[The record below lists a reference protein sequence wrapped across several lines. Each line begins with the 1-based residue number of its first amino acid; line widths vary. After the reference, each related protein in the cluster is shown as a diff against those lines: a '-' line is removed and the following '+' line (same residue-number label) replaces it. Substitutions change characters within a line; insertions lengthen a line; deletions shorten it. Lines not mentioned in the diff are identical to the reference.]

1 MGKFLI
7 NRLLQMFFILWVI
20 SVVSFV
26 AIQLPP
32 GDFLERKIEQLE
44 QRGTDVNKEMAER
57 LRRYYGLDRTYPE
70 QYLLW
75 IFRFV
80 QGDFGRS
87 FLHERPV
94 IELISE
100 RLNLTLILGISILI
114 SSWLLALLLGTY
126 AALRKYSL
134 SDHIL
139 TTLAFFGL
147 ATPNFLLA
155 LIALVISVYYFNTG
169 SVTGLFSP
177 EFEDTPW
184 SFAKLI
190 DLAKHIWLPILI
202 IGASGVAGLMRIM
215 RGSLIE
221 VLGQE
226 FILAA
231 RARGL
236 SQKRV
241 LFKHALKSAI
251 NPMITIAGLQIPEII
266 AGEILVSVVL
276 NLPTTGPLFLEAL
289 RHQDMYLAG
298 ALLMI
303 MALMLVVGNF
313 IADLMLAWSDPRINY
328 S

>member
-126 AALRKYSL
+126 TALRKYSL

-215 RGSLIE
+215 RGSLLE

>member
-1 MGKFLI
+1 M
-7 NRLLQMFFILWVI
+7 
-20 SVVSFV
+20 
-26 AIQLPP
+26 
-32 GDFLERKIEQLE
+32 
-44 QRGTDVNKEMAER
+44 
-57 LRRYYGLDRTYPE
+57 
-70 QYLLW
+70 
-75 IFRFV
+75 
-80 QGDFGRS
+80 
-87 FLHERPV
+87 
-94 IELISE
+94 
-100 RLNLTLILGISILI
+100 
-114 SSWLLALLLGTY
+114 
-126 AALRKYSL
+126 
-134 SDHIL
+134 
-139 TTLAFFGL
+139 
-147 ATPNFLLA
+147 
-155 LIALVISVYYFNTG
+155 
-169 SVTGLFSP
+169 
-177 EFEDTPW
+177 
-184 SFAKLI
+184 
-190 DLAKHIWLPILI
+190 PILI

-215 RGSLIE
+215 RGSLLE

-241 LFKHALKSAI
+241 LFKHALKLAI

>member
-215 RGSLIE
+215 RGSLLE

>member
-100 RLNLTLILGISILI
+100 RLSLTLILGISILI

-215 RGSLIE
+215 RGSLLE

>member
-7 NRLLQMFFILWVI
+7 NRLLQMLFTLWVI

-32 GDFLERKIEQLE
+32 GDFLDRKIEQLE
-44 QRGTDVNKEMAER
+44 QRGSDVNKEMADR

-94 IELISE
+94 TELISN
-100 RLNLTLILGISILI
+100 RLSLTLILGISILI
-114 SSWLLALLLGTY
+114 SSWLLALILGTY

-155 LIALVISVYYFNTG
+155 LIALVISVYYFDTG
-169 SVTGLFSP
+169 SVTGLFSQ
-177 EFEDTPW
+177 EFQDAPW
-184 SFAKLI
+184 SIAKVF
-190 DLAKHIWLPILI
+190 DLAQHIWLPILI
-202 IGASGVAGLMRIM
+202 IGASGIAGLMRIM
-215 RGSLIE
+215 RGSLLE

-241 LFKHALKSAI
+241 LFKHALKLAI

-266 AGEILVSVVL
+266 AGEILVAVVL

-313 IADLMLAWSDPRINY
+313 IADLMLAWSDPRISY

>member
-7 NRLLQMFFILWVI
+7 NRLLQMFCTLWVI

-44 QRGTDVNKEMAER
+44 QRGTAVNKEMADR

-70 QYLLW
+70 QYLMW

-94 IELISE
+94 TELISN
-100 RLNLTLILGISILI
+100 RLSLTLILGISILI
-114 SSWLLALLLGTY
+114 SSWLLALILGTY

-177 EFEDTPW
+177 EFQDAPW
-184 SFAKLI
+184 SIAKVF
-190 DLAKHIWLPILI
+190 DLAQKIWLPILI
-202 IGASGVAGLMRIM
+202 IGASGIAGLMRIM
-215 RGSLIE
+215 RGSLLE

-231 RARGL
+231 RARGF

-241 LFKHALKSAI
+241 LFKHALKLAI

-266 AGEILVSVVL
+266 AGEILVAVVL

-298 ALLMI
+298 ALLML

-313 IADLMLAWSDPRINY
+313 IADIMLAWSDPRISY

>member
-7 NRLLQMFFILWVI
+7 NRLLQMLFTLWVI

-32 GDFLERKIEQLE
+32 GDFLDRKIEQLE
-44 QRGTDVNKEMAER
+44 QRGTAVNKEMADR

-94 IELISE
+94 TELISN
-100 RLNLTLILGISILI
+100 RLSLTLILGISILI
-114 SSWLLALLLGTY
+114 SSWLLALILGTY

-155 LIALVISVYYFNTG
+155 LIALVISVYYFDTG

-177 EFEDTPW
+177 EFQYAPW
-184 SFAKLI
+184 SIAKVF
-190 DLAKHIWLPILI
+190 DLAQHIWLPILI
-202 IGASGVAGLMRIM
+202 IGASGIAGLMRIM
-215 RGSLIE
+215 RGSLLE

-241 LFKHALKSAI
+241 LFKHALKLAI

-266 AGEILVSVVL
+266 AGEILVAVVL

-313 IADLMLAWSDPRINY
+313 IADLMLAWSDPRISY